1 MDCQDVRELLD
12 AYALGATEQ
21 DESEGLEGHVA
32 DCVRCWEEL
41 NEAQRTA
48 ALLSLSV
55 AIHEAP
61 ASLRDRILSQVE
73 RDRGRERGIQ
83 RLRQAVRRVWPV
95 SIGAVAVAGVAALVF
110 AAVLQFEV
118 NELQDDNSDLA
129 RQIQSSGAVLN
140 EQQQMLAVLTS
151 PDMQE
156 LSLEAVAA
164 ESEASAVYYWSR
176 ASQRGVLV
184 CNNLPGVQEGQV
196 YQAWLLKDGEWRSA
210 GNLEHFGGISQL
222 SMDLSGLHG
231 PPEAIAVS
239 VEGPGGAADRPS
251 GQMLFMESFSGQ

>member
-12 AYALGATEQ
+12 AYALGATEPA
-21 DESEGLEGHVA
+21 ESEGLEGHVA

-41 NEAQRTA
+41 SEAQRTA
-48 ALLSLSV
+48 ALLSLAV
-55 AIHEAP
+55 VIEEAP
-61 ASLRDRILSQVE
+61 ASLRDRILSQAE
-73 RDRGRERGIQ
+73 RERGRERGIR
-83 RLRQAVRRVWPV
+83 RLGQAVRRVWPV

-110 AAVLQFEV
+110 AAVLQLQV
-118 NELQDDNSDLA
+118 NDLRDENSELS
-129 RQIQSSGAVLN
+129 RQVQSSGVVLD

-164 ESEASAVYYWSR
+164 ESDAAAVYYWSR
-176 ASQRGVLV
+176 ASQTGVLV
-184 CNNLPGVQEGQV
+184 CNNLPGVEEGQV

-210 GNLEHFGGISQL
+210 GTLEYYGGISQL
-222 SMDLSGLHG
+222 SIDLSALHG

-239 VEGPGGAADRPS
+239 VEGPGGADRPS
-251 GQMLFMESFSGQ
+251 GQMLFLESFSGQ